1 MCHYFMVAETCG
13 TLNVSSGKVETPCS
27 HSARVPEQV
36 GVYIVLVLWL
46 VVVKIFRWFL
56 WGGDWQQK
64 GITLTQHE
72 AKLRDLLNPLLFKQ
86 VPTPE
91 KDRIPG
97 PREAFVWYSGLCLG
111 QLTHPL
117 HRCQA

>member
-46 VVVKIFRWFL
+46 VVVKIFRWFFVGRRL
-56 WGGDWQQK
+56 AAKGDY
-64 GITLTQHE
+64 
-72 AKLRDLLNPLLFKQ
+72 P
-86 VPTPE
+86 
-91 KDRIPG
+91 
-97 PREAFVWYSGLCLG
+97 
-111 QLTHPL
+111 HPA
-117 HRCQA
+117 RSKT